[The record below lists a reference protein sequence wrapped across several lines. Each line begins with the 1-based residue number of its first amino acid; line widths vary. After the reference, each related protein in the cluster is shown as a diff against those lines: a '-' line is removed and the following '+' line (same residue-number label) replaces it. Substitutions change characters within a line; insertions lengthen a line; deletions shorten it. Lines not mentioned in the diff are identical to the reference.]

1 VESQVAQLVDV
12 RERASDEELCIYI
25 ENLANQI
32 RGRPQT
38 HEGKQAVD
46 VLSSA
51 LLQQLPQDTQ
61 QTIAA

>member
-1 VESQVAQLVDV
+1 V
-12 RERASDEELCIYI
+12 YI

-32 RGRPQT
+32 RGRPRTQ
-38 HEGKQAVD
+38 EGKQAVD

-51 LLQQLPQDTQ
+51 LLLQLPQDTQ